1 MNTMREIL
9 EIGGAGFLIP
19 VVLFVLVVYAI
30 KGLYGLIGHR
40 SRHRKEFLDLW
51 DPARAQDD
59 LWLEVIVR
67 HHFGTTMPAGIIR
80 LALAQPDKSQA
91 LLELCELW
99 PLFRYDRDTQTVTW
113 LHRWHV
119 KPKTRR
125 LDRRLMLGG
134 YLVMAAY
141 AVWIFTQVPA
151 HGPSTV
157 TGWTYAIGSVVI
169 AGWALVA
176 LARHDT
182 MVSATDNGDEWIRR
196 INHRPQPPP
205 PSAPTTE

>member
-1 MNTMREIL
+1 MREIL

-19 VVLFVLVVYAI
+19 VVLFVLVLYAI

-80 LALAQPDKSQA
+80 LALAQPDKSRA

-99 PLFRYDRDTQTVTW
+99 PLFRYDRETQTVAW

-125 LDRRLMLGG
+125 LESRLMLGG
-134 YLVMAAY
+134 YLVLALY
-141 AVWIFTQVPA
+141 ALWTFTQVPE
-151 HGPSTV
+151 HGATTV
-157 TGWTYAIGSVVI
+157 NGWIHAIGGVVF
-169 AGWALVA
+169 AGWALA
-176 LARHDT
+176 AIARYST
-182 MVSATDNGDEWIRR
+182 MTAATDNGDEWIRR
-196 INHRPQPPP
+196 INHHRQPPP

>member
-1 MNTMREIL
+1 MREIL

-19 VVLFVLVVYAI
+19 VVLFVLALYAV

-59 LWLEVIVR
+59 LWLEMIVR

-80 LALAQPDKSQA
+80 LALSQPDKSQA
-91 LLELCELW
+91 LFELCELW
-99 PLFRYDRDTQTVTW
+99 PLFRYDRDTQTVAW

-125 LDRRLMLGG
+125 IESRITIIASPIFVLIALG
-134 YLVMAAY
+134 Y
-141 AVWIFTQVPA
+141 ALSVPSL
-151 HGPSTV
+151 GPSTIS
-157 TGWTYAIGSVVI
+157 GWLFAFGVVVFL
-169 AGWALVA
+169 GWAFIA
-176 LARHDT
+176 LLRHDT
-182 MVSATDNGDEWIRR
+182 MTVATDIGDEWIRR
-196 INHRPQPPP
+196 INHHRQPPP